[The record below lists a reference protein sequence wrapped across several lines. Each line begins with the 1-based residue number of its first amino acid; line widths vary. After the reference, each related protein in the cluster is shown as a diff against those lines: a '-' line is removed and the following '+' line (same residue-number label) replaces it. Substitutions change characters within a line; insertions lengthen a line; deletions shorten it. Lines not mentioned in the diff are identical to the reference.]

1 MPDNNIILEKDFKN
15 DEIRDVIN
23 TQFRGLAKKYF
34 QLDTL
39 KESDHLKLLKE
50 SSRFFSFSL
59 PDEINEIFIKYE
71 EAPLFWVFR
80 SPVILYLEKFY
91 ASSQNNSRNQNYY
104 KSARDFYT
112 KWLLNKNENEKKYFA
127 VSVLNILE
135 RQSNSNNILNFILQA
150 IVLGYDNN
158 VLNFSKA
165 IELLEKTEEMINEQK
180 LHDNIKQELR
190 YLICL
195 YRGFIQMRQNE
206 NENAL
211 ENFAEAVSLKPFGV
225 TAKFYREYNNSILYG
240 NSLDNEILH
249 DLYSYDIARIEYSID
264 KNDLSMMDYLINNA
278 VIHNLF
284 YYPELT
290 GSYTAIYDF
299 LSGINSTLE
308 YDLNKLK
315 ADLYNF
321 KNLRINE
328 YLHEENLTE
337 ISFLEKI
344 FKSYINDENI
354 FFKGISGKLHQKFRQ
369 IVENIVNAINQK
381 YYDEIKE
388 KLKIYVNEIEYK
400 TSDLELIKQ
409 EHDKLKIRIKERLH
423 NTINGIEE
431 RAANDIAYF
440 EKRIENLQNEQG
452 CNPKV
457 SFKNAMTYNII
468 LSFTTFL
475 MGGCA
480 EYSNTFMSETSK
492 FSQFF
497 PVVVISGFKWGVIAF
512 TIGLVI
518 SLITAGLSILEGT
531 NQKQK
536 LLRAINRI
544 KDDKDYQIEYYK
556 KESARTEKE
565 SEDKFKVRIEEKKK
579 YIDKLKTEKDEQEKK
594 HLEEIEK
601 NVQDEI
607 QPLLAL
613 IS

>member
-1 MPDNNIILEKDFKN
+1 MPENNIILEKDFKN

-39 KESDHLKLLKE
+39 KEADHLKIIKE

-59 PDEINEIFIKYE
+59 PEEINEIFIKYE
-71 EAPLFWVFR
+71 EAPLFWIFR
-80 SPVILYLEKFY
+80 SPLILYLEKFY
-91 ASSQNNSRNQNYY
+91 SSSQNNSRDRNYY
-104 KSARDFYT
+104 KTARDFYT
-112 KWLLNKNENEKKYFA
+112 KWILNKDENEGKYFA

-135 RQSNSNNILNFILQA
+135 RQSSSNNILNFILQA
-150 IVLGYDNN
+150 VVLSYDNN
-158 VLNFSKA
+158 ISNFSKS
-165 IELLEKTEEMINEQK
+165 IELLEKAEEFINEQK
-180 LHDNIKQELR
+180 LHDNIKQELG
-190 YLICL
+190 YLIYL
-195 YRGFIQMRQNE
+195 YKGFIQMRQNE

-211 ENFAEAVSLKPFGV
+211 ENFAEAISVKPFGI
-225 TAKFYREYNNSILYG
+225 TAKFYRDYNNSILSG
-240 NSLDNEILH
+240 ISLNNEILH
-249 DLYSYDIARIEYSID
+249 ELYSYDISRIEYSID
-264 KNDLSMMDYLINNA
+264 ENDLSMMDYLINNA

-284 YYPELT
+284 YYPELS
-290 GSYTAIYDF
+290 GSYTAVYDF
-299 LSGINSTLE
+299 LSGIKNTRE

-321 KNLRINE
+321 KNLRIKE
-328 YLHEENLTE
+328 YLHDENLTE
-337 ISFLEKI
+337 VSFLEKI
-344 FKSYINDENI
+344 FKSYINEENI
-354 FFKGISGKLHQKFRQ
+354 FFNGISGKLRQKFTQ
-369 IVENIVNAINQK
+369 MVENIVNAINQK

-400 TSDLELIKQ
+400 TSDLELIKK
-409 EHDKLKIRIKERLH
+409 EHDKLKIRIKDRLH

-431 RAANDIAYF
+431 RAANDIEYF
-440 EKRIENLQNEQG
+440 EKRIENLQNEHG

-480 EYSNTFMSETSK
+480 QYSNTFMSDTSK

-497 PVVVISGFKWGVIAF
+497 PVVVLTGFKWGVIAF

-518 SLITAGLSILEGT
+518 SLITAGLSILEGA

-536 LLRAINRI
+536 LLHAINRI

-556 KESARTEKE
+556 KESARAEKE
-565 SEDKFKVRIEEKKK
+565 SEDRFKVRIEEKKK

-594 HLEEIEK
+594 YLKEIEK
-601 NVQDEI
+601 NVQDETK
-607 QPLLAL
+607 PLIAL